1 MRDGLTFLA
10 TLVLLALLGALVG
23 PVFVDWNQHRAL
35 IEEQLR
41 RATGFE
47 MVTTGPIHL
56 RFLPSPQIEISG
68 LRVGEA
74 DPQGTRA
81 TASVLRAEMELTP
94 LLKGEIRL
102 NRVVLDGATVTL
114 AIRDGALVLPT
125 NLDGAVRLPAI
136 GQLSMTRSEV
146 GVVDASGKL
155 AFTAPFA
162 IEASLPPGGG
172 PARIEGEVAGRSIR
186 LTTGDQDAA
195 GRLRLKLAISDASM
209 RSEFDGWL
217 GFDRSMPGRLL
228 PRPDGQIVAG
238 LLKAGEA
245 QPLMTVSGRL
255 ASAAS
260 ASTGAQASV
269 AGISGLVVELA
280 GSGRLEGDLA
290 WPGAWSEPASVT
302 LQSRRLDAPALL
314 ASLAAVQKALA
325 DAGPLADLIPDMRL
339 ALQADQVSY
348 RGEEATEARIALN
361 RHGGHWQPVS
371 GQVRFAGSSL
381 GFAEPQ
387 AGMFRATLDVPDMRR
402 IALAM
407 QRLDMPQGL
416 AEDIAALGQFAA
428 SADLVPGRPGGASG
442 WAAPRWQAHGR
453 FGRASG
459 DAAWGSGSARIA
471 ASVSGVDVLFL
482 VRPITAL
489 ASLVPVP
496 LALTVT
502 GEGLRIGDSAPG
514 TARLETERRD
524 GQWRM
529 DRLDARGFDGL
540 SIAVSRAGPGEPL
553 RFALDAARADAIS
566 ALAERFS
573 EQRNL
578 TEVVRAVRGLSPVKA
593 SGVVQERAQDWLL
606 SGTGE
611 AGPLAV
617 EVAARLSAA
626 GQWQGGEIN
635 LSARE
640 RGVLFRALGLPE
652 PARRDEPTRLG
663 LRLGEAGLTLTMS
676 GSDGLSAEAIGRW
689 GQAGFGSLAA
699 PMALT
704 FAAPSP
710 AALLPAFVTVKGGAS
725 TFAGRAALR
734 LADGVIGLDRIEAR
748 LGEEAV
754 TGGLELA
761 ATGVI
766 SGQLSLPE
774 IDLARIGGWLTGD
787 VPVAQ
792 DAGWSGARFGNST
805 RLPGLSLGLT
815 SPRVLVPLAGA
826 MGGSFR
832 LRVNEGALTLGEI
845 ALQAGS
851 VSLTGGVEAERSGG
865 LLSLRGNGV
874 IDGLDLGA
882 LLGGDLSGR
891 GRLAL
896 QLGAAA
902 ESPARLMAGLTGAG
916 QFSARDLGINRL
928 DPAALERIAQ
938 GFASDVIVS
947 DTATLAQGVRR
958 AVEGAPWRLPE
969 VSAAL
974 IVSGG
979 VVRLSPL
986 TDDKAPALLT
996 VSGAHDLRVGTG
1008 ELRAV
1013 MQGKILPKG
1022 WTGSPP
1028 QITVTWRGP
1037 WRTPARSYDVS
1048 VLSNAVAQR
1057 ALQREIE
1064 RVDALEA
1071 DIRER
1076 AMFNRRLRADRE
1088 RRDEEQRAAD
1098 ARLREARAEEEK
1110 AREDRIRQE
1119 RARIDA
1125 QQGAGQGQ
1133 VPTGS
1138 GGWLP
1143 VLPLRPERPLATT
1156 PAPSAPSP
1164 AMAPSLPPP
1173 MNINPIPLPLSR
1185 QPVPAN

>member
-35 IEEQLR
+35 IEDQLR
-41 RATGFE
+41 RATGLDI
-47 MVTTGPIHL
+47 VTTGPIHL
-56 RFLPSPQIEISG
+56 RFLPSPQIKISG

-81 TASVLRAEMELTP
+81 TASVLRAEMELAP

-102 NRVVLDGATVTL
+102 NRVALDGAVVTL

-136 GQLSMTRSEV
+136 GQLSLTRSDV
-146 GVVDASGKL
+146 GVIDASGKL

-162 IEASLPPGGG
+162 IEASLPPAGG

-195 GRLRLKLAISDASM
+195 GRLRLKLAISDTSV

-217 GFDRSMPGRLL
+217 GFDQSTPGRLS
-228 PRPDGQIVAG
+228 PRPDGQIVAS

-245 QPLMTVSGRL
+245 QPLMTLSGRL

-260 ASTGAQASV
+260 ATGGGQTGA
-269 AGISGLVVELA
+269 AGVSGLVVELA
-280 GSGRLEGDLA
+280 GSGRLEGELA
-290 WPGAWSEPASVT
+290 WPGTWSDPASVT
-302 LQSRRLDAPALL
+302 LQSRRLDAVALL
-314 ASLAAVQKALA
+314 ASLAAVQQALA
-325 DAGPLADLIPDMRL
+325 DSGPLADLMPDMRL

-361 RHGGHWQPVS
+361 RGGGVWQPVS
-371 GQVRFAGSSL
+371 GQVRFAGSTL
-381 GFAEPQ
+381 GFAERQ

-407 QRLDMPQGL
+407 QRLEMPQGL

-442 WAAPRWQAHGR
+442 WAVPRWQAEGR

-459 DAAWGSGSARIA
+459 DAAWGPDSARIA
-471 ASVSGVDVLFL
+471 ASVSGADVLFL
-482 VRPITAL
+482 VRPVTAL
-489 ASLVPVP
+489 ASLVTVP

-502 GEGLRIGDSAPG
+502 GDALRIGDSAPG
-514 TARLETERRD
+514 TARLEAERRD

-540 SIAVSRAGPGEPL
+540 SIAVSRARPGEPL

-593 SGVVQERAQDWLL
+593 SGVVEERPSDWLL
-606 SGTGE
+606 TGTGE

-640 RGVLFRALGLPE
+640 RGILFRALGLPE

-663 LRLGEAGLTLTMS
+663 VRLGEAGLTLTMS

-689 GQAGFGSLAA
+689 GASGFGTLAA

-710 AALLPAFVTVKGGAS
+710 AALLPAFAAGQGGGSAL
-725 TFAGRAALR
+725 AGRAALR

-766 SGQLSLPE
+766 SGQLALPE
-774 IDLARIGGWLTGD
+774 IDLAGIGGWLTGNAT
-787 VPVAQ
+787 VVQ
-792 DAGWSGARFGNST
+792 DAGWSGARFGNPA

-832 LRVNEGALTLGEI
+832 LRVNEGALTVGEI
-845 ALQAGS
+845 ALQSGS
-851 VSLTGGVEAERSGG
+851 LSLTGGIEAERSGG

-916 QFSARDLGINRL
+916 QFTARDIGINRL

-938 GFASDVIVS
+938 GFASDVIVT

-986 TDDKAPALLT
+986 TDDKAAALLT
-996 VSGAHDLRVGTG
+996 VSGAHDLRVGTS

-1013 MQGKILPKG
+1013 MQGKVLPKG

-1028 QITVTWRGP
+1028 QIAVTWRGP

-1088 RRDEEQRAAD
+1088 RREEEQRAAE
-1098 ARLREARAEEEK
+1098 ARLREARVQEEK
-1110 AREDRIRQE
+1110 AREDRLREE

-1125 QQGAGQGQ
+1125 QGAGPAQ
-1133 VPTGS
+1133 VPAGASGS
-1138 GGWLP
+1138 LP
-1143 VLPLRPERPLATT
+1143 ALLLRPDRPLVTT
-1156 PAPSAPSP
+1156 PAEPTLPPSA
-1164 AMAPSLPPP
+1164 APPLPPP
-1173 MNINPIPLPLSR
+1173 MNINPIPLPMSR

>member
-1 MRDGLTFLA
+1 
-10 TLVLLALLGALVG
+10 
-23 PVFVDWNQHRAL
+23 
-35 IEEQLR
+35 
-41 RATGFE
+41 
-47 MVTTGPIHL
+47 
-56 RFLPSPQIEISG
+56 
-68 LRVGEA
+68 
-74 DPQGTRA
+74 
-81 TASVLRAEMELTP
+81 
-94 LLKGEIRL
+94 
-102 NRVVLDGATVTL
+102 
-114 AIRDGALVLPT
+114 
-125 NLDGAVRLPAI
+125 
-136 GQLSMTRSEV
+136 
-146 GVVDASGKL
+146 
-155 AFTAPFA
+155 
-162 IEASLPPGGG
+162 
-172 PARIEGEVAGRSIR
+172 
-186 LTTGDQDAA
+186 
-195 GRLRLKLAISDASM
+195 
-209 RSEFDGWL
+209 
-217 GFDRSMPGRLL
+217 
-228 PRPDGQIVAG
+228 
-238 LLKAGEA
+238 
-245 QPLMTVSGRL
+245 
-255 ASAAS
+255 
-260 ASTGAQASV
+260 
-269 AGISGLVVELA
+269 
-280 GSGRLEGDLA
+280 
-290 WPGAWSEPASVT
+290 
-302 LQSRRLDAPALL
+302 
-314 ASLAAVQKALA
+314 
-325 DAGPLADLIPDMRL
+325 
-339 ALQADQVSY
+339 
-348 RGEEATEARIALN
+348 
-361 RHGGHWQPVS
+361 
-371 GQVRFAGSSL
+371 
-381 GFAEPQ
+381 
-387 AGMFRATLDVPDMRR
+387 
-402 IALAM
+402 
-407 QRLDMPQGL
+407 
-416 AEDIAALGQFAA
+416 
-428 SADLVPGRPGGASG
+428 
-442 WAAPRWQAHGR
+442 
-453 FGRASG
+453 
-459 DAAWGSGSARIA
+459 
-471 ASVSGVDVLFL
+471 
-482 VRPITAL
+482 
-489 ASLVPVP
+489 
-496 LALTVT
+496 
-502 GEGLRIGDSAPG
+502 
-514 TARLETERRD
+514 
-524 GQWRM
+524 
-529 DRLDARGFDGL
+529 
-540 SIAVSRAGPGEPL
+540 
-553 RFALDAARADAIS
+553 
-566 ALAERFS
+566 
-573 EQRNL
+573 
-578 TEVVRAVRGLSPVKA
+578 
-593 SGVVQERAQDWLL
+593 
-606 SGTGE
+606 
-611 AGPLAV
+611 
-617 EVAARLSAA
+617 
-626 GQWQGGEIN
+626 
-635 LSARE
+635 
-640 RGVLFRALGLPE
+640 
-652 PARRDEPTRLG
+652 
-663 LRLGEAGLTLTMS
+663 
-676 GSDGLSAEAIGRW
+676 
-689 GQAGFGSLAA
+689 
-699 PMALT
+699 
-704 FAAPSP
+704 
-710 AALLPAFVTVKGGAS
+710 
-725 TFAGRAALR
+725 
-734 LADGVIGLDRIEAR
+734 
-748 LGEEAV
+748 V

-792 DAGWSGARFGNST
+792 DAGWSGARFGNGT

-845 ALQAGS
+845 ALQSGS
-851 VSLTGGVEAERSGG
+851 LSLTGGVEAERSGG

-1013 MQGKILPKG
+1013 MQGKALPKG

-1088 RRDEEQRAAD
+1088 RREEEQRAAD
-1098 ARLREARAEEEK
+1098 ARLREARVEEEK
-1110 AREDRIRQE
+1110 AREDRIREE

-1125 QQGAGQGQ
+1125 QGARQGQ

-1138 GGWLP
+1138 GGSLP